1 MLEKMYCVGV
11 SILMVATLKCMF
23 DVVIYNDSTVGV
35 LVVGAIGLMIAVVSK
50 IVLCS
55 REAKKR

>member
-1 MLEKMYCVGV
+1 
-11 SILMVATLKCMF
+11 MVATLKCMF